1 MSPCTCGECPACD
14 PIDKYDCAR
23 AKVIDEAYAECEDRQ
38 WSRVRWQETD
48 AWLSAPCQDCHL
60 PHRDCDCLPF

>member
-14 PIDKYDCAR
+14 PIDEYDRAR
-23 AKVIDEAYAECEDRQ
+23 AKVIEEAYAECEDRQ

-48 AWLSAPCQDCHL
+48 A
-60 PHRDCDCLPF
+60 